1 VPDQTM
7 SNSFNQTALNPAR
20 SVVIEACAGSGK
32 TWLLVSRIVRL
43 LLAGVPPGEILAIT
57 FTRKAAQEMEARL
70 REWLEFLA
78 LADDDQVR
86 KFLRERAVPEAEINA
101 ALPRARGLFEAFL
114 TARPGLTVNTF
125 HGWFLQL
132 LQRAPLESGYAG
144 AQSLLDQTSAL
155 LEEAWQSFAEDLQD
169 DPDGDAAQA
178 LNRLFAAHG
187 LASTH
192 GLLENFVARRAEW
205 WAFVGDRADAVA
217 HALEQLRDE
226 WDVDPEADV
235 LGTLAN
241 LPGLEG
247 ELQSYL
253 GLLETNTD
261 KDKELAANLV
271 AALAN
276 AAPEEWFRGIC
287 AALFIGGGE
296 GTPRARKASGAQ
308 AKRLGAS
315 GEERLL
321 DLHSKLCQRFDAART
336 ALAAQA
342 AYAFNRDALLCGAAL
357 LGKFQQLKADQQGLD
372 FADVEWRVHQ
382 LLARS
387 DYAAAMQYKL
397 DARYRHILLDEF
409 QDTNP
414 LQWQVLKSWLAASGE
429 AGSPP
434 TVFLVGD
441 PKQSIYR
448 FRRAEARLF
457 ALAGDFLEAEYGA
470 ARLSQNAS
478 RRCAPAVIERVN
490 QVFAQEADYDLFH
503 PHDSLQPELAGGVE
517 VLELAKDEGE
527 RMKDEGTCPADQS
540 MEKTRE
546 ATTLHPSSFILH
558 PLRNP
563 LTTPR
568 QDTEDRRYE
577 AEARQVA
584 DGINAIVGRW
594 AVAGESGPRPA
605 GYRDVML
612 LVRRRTKLEAYEKAL
627 KHARIPFVSTRR
639 GGLLDTLECRDLT
652 ALLEFLAAPFAD
664 LKLAHAL
671 RSPVFGCPDDDLI
684 ALAGREEPTWW
695 RRLRALADAGEAS
708 PTLARARHLLADWLR
723 LADTLPVHDL
733 LDRIYFHSDL
743 LERYRAAVPEALQG
757 AVAANLHAYL
767 ELALATDSGRYPSLA
782 KFLRQIAELRRAAD
796 QEAPDEGA
804 IGDSANAVRIH
815 TVHEAKGLESPVI
828 WLLDA
833 NAAPNPDR
841 GYRVLLDWPPEDP
854 APRHFSLYARS
865 AALTPQ
871 QQKLLEDEAAIA
883 ARENLNL
890 LYVAMTRA
898 KQALLVSGCE
908 TRKGSGGSWH
918 AKLQAAAGED
928 AGSIAPIFETT
939 RPAAPA
945 AETPAAVTAD
955 PRLNVPLAVG
965 QREQAEQT
973 PQQRFGIRLHT
984 LLEWLAPPDALTD
997 KAALQDRLELEHDE
1011 FEPLWQEA
1019 LAVLQAPH
1027 LQAFFDPAQYCR
1039 AWNELPYRNA
1049 AGEIRRIDRLVERD
1063 DAFWVLD
1070 YKAAEGAANPAKAAA
1085 PYLGQLAE
1093 YRSAVA
1099 AAFPGKPVRCAL
1111 VFKGGVLHEVP

>member
-1 VPDQTM
+1 M
-7 SNSFNQTALNPAR
+7 SEFDNATALDPAR

-70 REWLEFLA
+70 REWLELLA
-78 LADDDQVR
+78 LADDDGVR
-86 KFLRERAVPEAEINA
+86 KFLRERAVPEAELDA
-101 ALPRARGLFEAFL
+101 VLPRARSLFEAFL
-114 TARPGLTVNTF
+114 SARPGLTVNTF

-144 AQSLLDQTSAL
+144 AQTLLDQTSAL

-169 DPDGDAAQA
+169 DPTGDAAQA
-178 LNRLFAAHG
+178 LNRLFAGIG

-192 GLLENFVARRAEW
+192 DLLENFVARRAEW
-205 WAFVGDRADAVA
+205 WAYVGERAEAVA
-217 HALEQLRDE
+217 YALERLREE
-226 WDVDPEADV
+226 WKVDPEADV
-235 LGTLAN
+235 LGELAS
-241 LPGLEG
+241 LPGLED

-253 GLLETNTD
+253 GLLEMNTD
-261 KDKELAANLV
+261 TDKKLGARLAAALV
-271 AALAN
+271 EADKQR
-276 AAPEEWFRGIC
+276 WFAEIC
-287 AALFIGGGE
+287 GVLFTDGGQ
-296 GTPRARKASGAQ
+296 GTPRSRKASPTQ
-308 AKRLGAS
+308 AKRLLGEAN
-315 GEERLL
+315 EERLL
-321 DLHSKLCQRFDAART
+321 SLHAFLCERFETART

-357 LGKFQQLKADQQGLD
+357 LEKFQQLKADQQGLD

-414 LQWQVLKSWLAASGE
+414 LQWQVLKSWLAASSE

-457 ALAGDFLEAEYGA
+457 KLAGNFLEAEYGA

-478 RRCAPAVIERVN
+478 RRCAPAVIAQVN
-490 QVFAQEADYDLFH
+490 RLFAMEAGYDLFH
-503 PHDSLQPELAGGVE
+503 PHDSLQKGLAGGVE
-517 VLELAKDEGE
+517 VLPLATDQREE
-527 RMKDEGTCPADQS
+527 TPAG
-540 MEKTRE
+540 
-546 ATTLHPSSFILH
+546 APST
-558 PLRNP
+558 LRNP

-568 QDTEDRRYE
+568 EDTEDRRYE
-577 AEARQVA
+577 AEAALVA
-584 DGINAIVGRW
+584 GGIGTIVGRW
-594 AVAGESGPRPA
+594 AVAGENGPRLA
-605 GYRDVML
+605 DYRDVML
-612 LVRRRTKLEAYEKAL
+612 LVRRRTRLEAYEKAL
-627 KHARIPFVSTRR
+627 KAARIPFVSTRR

-671 RSPVFGCPDDDLI
+671 RSPVFGCADDDLI
-684 ALAGREEPTWW
+684 ALAQRDEPTWW
-695 RRLRALADAGEAS
+695 RRLRALAQSNEAS
-708 PTLARARHLLADWLR
+708 PALARAHGLLADWLK

-757 AVAANLHAYL
+757 AVAANLHAFL
-767 ELALATDSGRYPSLA
+767 ELALAVDSGRYPSLA

-815 TVHEAKGLESPVI
+815 TVHEAKGLESPVV

-841 GYRVLLDWPPEDP
+841 GYRVLLDWPPEEP
-854 APRHFSLYARS
+854 APRHFSLYGKS
-865 AALTPQ
+865 DGLVPQ
-871 QQKLLEDEAAIA
+871 QKALLEEEAAIA

-898 KQALLVSGCE
+898 QQALLVSGCE
-908 TRKGSGGSWH
+908 VRKGSGNSWH
-918 AKLQAAAGED
+918 AKLQAAAD
-928 AGSIAPIFETT
+928 DKAVPLSAILETAV
-939 RPAAPA
+939 PFAAAAPA
-945 AETPAAVTAD
+945 PAAIAAD
-955 PRLNVPLAVG
+955 PRLTRTLAVG
-965 QREQAEQT
+965 RREQAEQT
-973 PQQRFGIRLHT
+973 PQQRLGIRLHA
-984 LLEWLAPPDALTD
+984 LLEWLAPPGPVAG
-997 KAALQDRLELEHDE
+997 KAALQDRLELEHGE

-1019 LAVLQAPH
+1019 QAILQASH
-1027 LQAFFDPAQYCR
+1027 LQAFFDPTQYRR
-1039 AWNELPYRNA
+1039 AWNELPYRSA
-1049 AGEIRRIDRLVERD
+1049 AGETRRIDRLVELD

-1070 YKAAEGAANPAKAAA
+1070 YKTTESVADPARAAA
-1085 PYLGQLAE
+1085 PYREQLAE
-1093 YRSAVA
+1093 YRRAVA

-1111 VFKGGVLHEVP
+1111 VFRGGLLHEID

>member
-1 VPDQTM
+1 M
-7 SNSFNQTALNPAR
+7 SEFDNATALNPAR

-32 TWLLVSRIVRL
+32 TWLLVSRVVRL

-78 LADDDQVR
+78 LADDDAVR
-86 KFLRERAVPEAEINA
+86 RFLRERAVPESELDS
-101 ALPRARGLFEAFL
+101 ALPRARNLFEAFL
-114 TARPGLTVNTF
+114 TARPTLTVSTF

-144 AQSLLDQTSAL
+144 AQALLDQTSAL

-169 DPDGDAAQA
+169 DPGGDVAQS
-178 LNRLFAAHG
+178 LNRLFAGIG
-187 LASTH
+187 LAATH
-192 GLLENFVARRAEW
+192 DLLENFVARRAEW
-205 WAFVGDRADAVA
+205 WVYVGEREDPVGY
-217 HALEQLRDE
+217 ALERLRND
-226 WDVDPEADV
+226 WNVDPDADI
-235 LGTLAN
+235 LSELAN
-241 LPGLEG
+241 LSDLEG

-253 GLLETNTD
+253 GLLEMNTD
-261 KDKELAANLV
+261 KDKELAARLA
-271 AALAN
+271 AALAE
-276 AAPEEWFRGIC
+276 ADKPQWFKEIC
-287 AALFIGGGE
+287 GVLFTDGGQ
-296 GTPRARKASGAQ
+296 GTPRSRKPSGAQ
-308 AKRLGAS
+308 AKRLGAA

-321 DLHSKLCQRFDAART
+321 SLHAFLCDRFEAART
-336 ALAAQA
+336 ELAAQA

-357 LGKFQQLKADQQGLD
+357 LEKFQRLKTDQQGLD

-457 ALAGDFLEAEYGA
+457 DLAGKFLETEYGA
-470 ARLSQNAS
+470 ARLSQNLS
-478 RRCAPAVIERVN
+478 YRCAPAVVAQVN
-490 QVFAQEADYDLFH
+490 KVFAAEAGYDLFH
-503 PHDSLQPELAGGVE
+503 PHDAARKELAGGVE
-517 VLELAKDEGE
+517 VLPLARDERE
-527 RMKDEGTCPADQS
+527 ETVPA
-540 MEKTRE
+540 E
-546 ATTLHPSSFILH
+546 APLA
-558 PLRNP
+558 LRNP

-568 QDTEDRRYE
+568 EDTEDRRYE
-577 AEARQVA
+577 SEAAQVA
-584 DGINAIVGRW
+584 EGIRAIVGRW
-594 AVAGESGPRPA
+594 VVADKGKPRLA
-605 GYRDVML
+605 DYRDVML
-612 LVRRRTKLEAYEKAL
+612 LVRRRTRLEAYEKAL
-627 KHARIPFVSTRR
+627 KAARIPFVSTRR

-671 RSPVFGCPDDDLI
+671 RSPVFGCTDDDLI
-684 ALAGREEPTWW
+684 ALAQRDEPTWW
-695 RRLRALADAGEAS
+695 RRLGALAQGGEAS
-708 PTLARARHLLADWLR
+708 PALARAHGLLADWLK

-733 LDRIYFHSDL
+733 LDRIYFRGNL
-743 LERYRAAVPEALQG
+743 LDRYRATVPEALQG
-757 AVAANLHAYL
+757 AVAANLHAFL
-767 ELALATDSGRYPSLA
+767 ELALAVDSGRYPSLA

-815 TVHEAKGLESPVI
+815 TVHEAKGLESPVV

-841 GYRVLLDWPPEDP
+841 GYRVLLDWPPEES
-854 APRHFSLYARS
+854 APRHFSLYGKS
-865 AALTPQ
+865 DGLTPQ
-871 QQKLLEDEAAIA
+871 QKKLLEDEAAIA
-883 ARENLNL
+883 TRENLNL

-898 KQALLVSGCE
+898 QQALLVSGCE
-908 TRKGSGGSWH
+908 VRRGGNDSWH
-918 AKLQAAAGED
+918 AKLQAAAGEE
-928 AGSIAPIFETT
+928 APPIAPIFET
-939 RPAAPA
+939 AAPV
-945 AETPAAVTAD
+945 AEETTAPPITIAD
-955 PRLNVPLAVG
+955 PRLAQTLSVG

-973 PQQRFGIRLHT
+973 PQQRFGIRLHA
-984 LLEWLAPPDALTD
+984 LLEWLAPPEAVTD

-1019 LAVLQAPH
+1019 QAVLQAPH
-1027 LQAFFDPAQYCR
+1027 LQAFFDPARYRR

-1049 AGEIRRIDRLVERD
+1049 AGETRRIDRLVELE

-1070 YKAAEGAANPAKAAA
+1070 YKTTEAVTDPARAAA
-1085 PYLGQLAE
+1085 PYRDQLAE
-1093 YRSAVA
+1093 YRRAVA

-1111 VFKGGVLHEVP
+1111 VFRGGQLHEID

>member
-1 VPDQTM
+1 M
-7 SNSFNQTALNPAR
+7 SEFDNATALDPAR

-70 REWLEFLA
+70 REWLELLA
-78 LADDDQVR
+78 LADDDGVR
-86 KFLRERAVPEAEINA
+86 KFLRERAVPEAELDA
-101 ALPRARGLFEAFL
+101 VLPRARSLFEAFL
-114 TARPGLTVNTF
+114 SARPGLTVNTF

-144 AQSLLDQTSAL
+144 AQTLLDQTSAL

-169 DPDGDAAQA
+169 DPSGDAAQA
-178 LNRLFAAHG
+178 LNRLFAGIG
-187 LASTH
+187 LAATH
-192 GLLENFVARRAEW
+192 DLLENFVARRAEW
-205 WAFVGDRADAVA
+205 WAYVGDRAEAVA
-217 HALEQLRDE
+217 YALERLREE
-226 WDVDPEADV
+226 WGVDPEADV
-235 LGTLAN
+235 LGELAS

-253 GLLETNTD
+253 GLLEMNTD
-261 KDKELAANLV
+261 TDKKLGARLA
-271 AALAN
+271 AALAE
-276 AAPEEWFRGIC
+276 ADKQRWFAEIC
-287 AALFIGGGE
+287 GVLFTDGGQ
-296 GTPRARKASGAQ
+296 GTPRSRKASPTQ
-308 AKRLGAS
+308 AKRLLGEAN
-315 GEERLL
+315 EERLL
-321 DLHSKLCQRFDAART
+321 SLHAFLCERFETART

-357 LGKFQQLKADQQGLD
+357 LEKFQQLKADQQGLD

-414 LQWQVLKSWLAASGE
+414 LQWQVLKSWLAASSE

-457 ALAGDFLEAEYGA
+457 KLAGDFLEAEYGA

-478 RRCAPAVIERVN
+478 RRCAPAVIAQVN
-490 QVFAQEADYDLFH
+490 RLFAMEAGYDLFH
-503 PHDSLQPELAGGVE
+503 PHASLRPELKGGVE
-517 VLELAKDEGE
+517 VLELAKDEGG
-527 RMKDEGTCPADQS
+527 RMKDEAMCPADQA

-546 ATTLHPSSFILH
+546 ATALHPSSFIPH

-563 LTTPR
+563 LATPR
-568 QDTEDRRYE
+568 EDTEDRRYE
-577 AEARQVA
+577 AEAAQVA
-584 DGINAIVGRW
+584 DGIRAIVGRW
-594 AVAGESGPRPA
+594 AIAGENGPRLA
-605 GYRDVML
+605 DYRDVML
-612 LVRRRTKLEAYEKAL
+612 LVRRRTRLEAYEKAL
-627 KHARIPFVSTRR
+627 KAARIPFVSTRR

-671 RSPVFGCPDDDLI
+671 RSPVFGCADDDLI
-684 ALAGREEPTWW
+684 ALAQRDEPTWW
-695 RRLRALADAGEAS
+695 RRLRALVQNGAAS
-708 PTLARARHLLADWLR
+708 PALARAHDLLADWIK

-733 LDRIYFHSDL
+733 LDRVYFRSDL

-767 ELALATDSGRYPSLA
+767 ELALAVDSGRYPSLA

-815 TVHEAKGLESPVI
+815 TVHESKGLESPVV

-841 GYRVLLDWPPEDP
+841 GYRVLLDWPPEEP
-854 APRHFSLYARS
+854 APRHFSLYGKS
-865 AALTPQ
+865 DGLVPQ
-871 QQKLLEDEAAIA
+871 QKALLEEEAAIA

-898 KQALLVSGCE
+898 QQALLVSGCE
-908 TRKGSGGSWH
+908 VRKGGGNSWH
-918 AKLQAAAGED
+918 AKLQAAAGEE
-928 AGSIAPIFETT
+928 AVPLSAVFETAV
-939 RPAAPA
+939 PLAAAAPA
-945 AETPAAVTAD
+945 PAAVAAD
-955 PRLNVPLAVG
+955 PRLTRPLAVG
-965 QREQAEQT
+965 RREQAEQT
-973 PQQRFGIRLHT
+973 PQQRLGIRLHA
-984 LLEWLAPPDALTD
+984 LLEWLAPPAPVAGKT
-997 KAALQDRLELEHDE
+997 ALQDRLELEHGE

-1019 LAVLQAPH
+1019 QAILQASH
-1027 LQAFFDPAQYCR
+1027 LQAFFDPTQYRR
-1039 AWNELPYRNA
+1039 AWNELPYRSA
-1049 AGEIRRIDRLVERD
+1049 AGETRRIDRLVELD

-1070 YKAAEGAANPAKAAA
+1070 YKTTESVADPARAAA
-1085 PYLGQLAE
+1085 PYREQLAE
-1093 YRSAVA
+1093 YRRAVA

-1111 VFKGGVLHEVP
+1111 VFRGGLLHEID